1 MARNKGKI
9 SRKTKRKHLKKRRK
23 SKKRGG
29 IKFGCDWN
37 HELDDKIVCEIGKVI
52 REQQAYKED
61 YDKQQTNRSKVI
73 KETDIDSLNLEKI
86 SERIKP
92 DNTTSYIEK
101 NKKLAF
107 FLVKKLEDFLL
118 SNEIIINR
126 NETFVDYFLKINN
139 MHVDHDE
146 KLSKLTQFNK
156 DASERII
163 KKLNEKEELNKKE
176 KELIK
181 KLKKLNEK
189 EELNEKEK
197 ELIRETK
204 RIK

>member
-86 SERIKP
+86 SERIIP
-92 DNTTSYIEK
+92 YNRASYIEK
-101 NKKLAF
+101 NEKLAN
-107 FLVKKLEDFLL
+107 FLLKKLEDIGL
-118 SNEIIINR
+118 SNKPCNYGYNFKSTCKEKLDEINEIRGDLDVKLFKLTLFNKNASELIIN
-126 NETFVDYFLKINN
+126 NLDKKE
-139 MHVDHDE
+139 
-146 KLSKLTQFNK
+146 
-156 DASERII
+156 
-163 KKLNEKEELNKKE
+163 KLNEINNTQIKVELEKIIKEPL
-176 KELIK
+176 L
-181 KLKKLNEK
+181 L
-189 EELNEKEK
+189 
-197 ELIRETK
+197 
-204 RIK
+204 